1 MHEVNMQKLLLVLTM
16 SLSYLA
22 TSDVV
27 AIETS
32 PSNANASSYVD
43 NIQEQKVKVFEVGK
57 LEQLLAPIA
66 LYPDALLSHVLI
78 AATYPLEVVAAYRL
92 KEANSAL
99 THDELTDLA
108 SKKEWDPSV
117 IALMPFEQV
126 LKKLHDDLQ
135 WTQTLGEAFLSDEKQ
150 VLASIQT
157 LRSQAEKAGNLT
169 AMDNVEVRVE
179 QQKII
184 IEPAQKEVIY
194 VPYYDTRVVYGHWPW
209 KHYPPVYW
217 HVNHHYSH
225 HRPYY
230 WRSGIFI
237 TTGFYFS
244 AFHWHNHFIS
254 VDYAYHKRYRKHY
267 GHYGHHYYAGKRY
280 HVVKSGYTK
289 RWQHN
294 PYHRKG
300 ANYRYYKPKAKHYA
314 GYSKKPS
321 HYSLNKKRVIK
332 PHKYNKKVA
341 HSHYKKANKAS
352 HNTIKNKLHQQR
364 NKARKVSPYEMNK
377 MKKTQGRVASTA
389 QRAGNKNYQKY
400 DKSRP
405 VASSHKQFNRGEKK
419 VNKSVNMAR
428 VNKSYSAPTYSKQV
442 TNKRFSTQKKFSQQ
456 KQYKAKSYQSKRHA
470 NKAKSYSANR
480 KSSSKMSRRN
490 NHSKHQQRK

>member
-1 MHEVNMQKLLLVLTM
+1 M
-16 SLSYLA
+16 A
-22 TSDVV
+22 ASDVE

-32 PSNANASSYVD
+32 PSNTSASAYIESTDV
-43 NIQEQKVKVFEVGK
+43 QAVKVFKAGE

-78 AATYPLEVVAAYRL
+78 AATYPLEVVEAYRL

-99 THDELTDLA
+99 STDDLLDLA
-108 SKKEWDPSV
+108 LTKEWDPSV
-117 IALMPFEQV
+117 VALMPFEQV

-135 WTQTLGEAFLSDEKQ
+135 WTQSLGEAFLSDEKQ

-157 LRSQAEKAGNLT
+157 LRGQAEKSGNLT
-169 AMDNVEVRVE
+169 AMENVEVRVE
-179 QQKII
+179 KEKII
-184 IEPAQKEVIY
+184 IEPVQKEVIY

-209 KHYPPVYW
+209 QHYPPVYW
-217 HVNHHYSH
+217 HVNNHHYSH

-267 GHYGHHYYAGKRY
+267 GHYGHHYYGGKRH

-289 RWQHN
+289 RWHHN

-321 HYSLNKKRVIK
+321 HHSLNKKRVIK
-332 PHKYNKKVA
+332 SHKYSKKVQ
-341 HSHYKKANKAS
+341 HIGYNKGYKSSHK
-352 HNTIKNKLHQQR
+352 TLKNKLHHQK
-364 NKARKVSPYEMNK
+364 NKARKVSSYELNK
-377 MKKTQGRVASTA
+377 MKKTQGRVASTT
-389 QRAGNKNYQKY
+389 QRAGSKHYQKY

-405 VASSHKQFNRGEKK
+405 VASSHKTYSKK
-419 VNKSVNMAR
+419 TTKVKKHNVTRVKSQSMTPKFSSASKDKRYANKLSGNKTSAKR
-428 VNKSYSAPTYSKQV
+428 SSSYKQKSYKSSTRKYSNKSY
-442 TNKRFSTQKKFSQQ
+442 NKSRS
-456 KQYKAKSYQSKRHA
+456 
-470 NKAKSYSANR
+470 
-480 KSSSKMSRRN
+480 SSSKGSRNSSR
-490 NHSKHQQRK
+490 SKQQKHK